1 MGSVMSCQ
9 FCHLKAPFLMAPLAE
24 CIEEAR
30 QIALLNYGLC
40 SRCLCK
46 QHPSLSSPSS
56 SLPKIVCTAGPLRK
70 HTILEAQNL
79 LATSLASNEKAL

>member
-30 QIALLNYGLC
+30 QIALLNSGIC
-40 SRCLCK
+40 SRCLSN
-46 QHPSLSSPSS
+46 QPPSLSTSS
-56 SLPKIVCTAGPLRK
+56 SLPKIACTAGPLRK